1 MKKSP
6 KVIKNN
12 VVIIS
17 SSAKLLYEVIN
28 DMTNGKKYK
37 TNSDFIKLDNGDFAQ
52 VVELVDN
59 K

>member
-17 SSAKLLYEVIN
+17 SSAKLLYEVIS